1 MQLPYTIATRASQ
14 DGLGSTLSVLEK
26 SLATDTRVGSLN
38 VNISQLAWIQA
49 VTVIE
54 ECNNRDDQSEDD
66 EQPLDASEAFSR
78 QLDSLLDRQKRHVL
92 RLFKYQHR
100 RYIQTAVVGG
110 TRMRFVH
117 WDRAGTM
124 VSEDFDYIGDPEPLV
139 TFFYLLLS
147 GGRLAQGYDFSAA
160 PAAAHHI
167 VKLEGYH
174 PKDGTTEQ
182 AKSELL
188 LAKQEILG
196 ETETDRFLHPVQCVR
211 VTHVFVPS
219 MMLIISFVR

>member
-1 MQLPYTIATRASQ
+1 MQLPYTITTRTSQ

-26 SLATDTRVGSLN
+26 DLATGTRSLN
-38 VNISQLAWIQA
+38 VSVPQLAWFQA
-49 VTVIE
+49 VTIFE
-54 ECNNRDDQSEDD
+54 ECNSRDDEPEDD
-66 EQPLDASEAFSR
+66 EEPQDASEAFSR

-92 RLFKYQHR
+92 RLFRYQHR

-117 WDRAGTM
+117 WDRAGTV
-124 VSEDFDYIGDPEPLV
+124 VSEDFDYIDDPEPLV

-147 GGRLAQGYDFSAA
+147 GGRLAQGYDGSVT
-160 PAAAHHI
+160 PAASHHI
-167 VKLEGYH
+167 VKLEGYF

-196 ETETDRFLHPVQCVR
+196 ETEADRFLLPVQCVG
-211 VTHVFVPS
+211 VTHLFAPS
-219 MMLIISFVR
+219 MMIIISFVR